1 MKLNTIFFTKSTQG
15 GGVQTLIK
23 SIEKEALKEGIGVN
37 EIYHKTPWSEL
48 YDEIDEVKYFKL
60 SSLFENKSFKLN
72 FIWNIY
78 FSRKKLMELVS
89 NNDKIIIF
97 SPNYLLYIPVKIL
110 RNNKIILVQTNRADM
125 FFTTTGKLILKKYGK
140 FIDYLTV
147 YTKYDM
153 EKIAKLY
160 FDEKHKIK
168 IIPRACTLKTA
179 PKEKVIGKNLIFIG
193 RIMEEQKN
201 ISGLIEIMK
210 LLPSEFKLN
219 IYGNGPE
226 VAVKMLEKM
235 IEGHDNIV
243 FHGPT
248 RNVKE
253 KLIENNIFLM
263 TSRYEGFGNTLI
275 EARSQGLPIIA
286 YDTFEALKWIV
297 EDGKN
302 GYLIPFEDQKK
313 FADSILKIS
322 NSEKIYSEMS
332 RNALKMS
339 ESTEYEKIMKK
350 WRELINE

>member
-23 SIEKEALKEGIGVN
+23 SIEREALKEGIGVN

-48 YDEIDEVKYFKL
+48 YDEIEGVEYFKL

-72 FIWNIY
+72 FLWNICIAR
-78 FSRKKLMELVS
+78 RKLIKLVS
-89 NNDKIIIF
+89 KEDKIIIF
-97 SPNYLLYIPVKIL
+97 SPNYLLYIPLKIL
-110 RNNKIILVQTNRADM
+110 RNNEIILVQTNRADM
-125 FFTTTGKLILKKYGK
+125 FFTKTGRFILKKYGN

-160 FDEKHKIK
+160 FTEKDKIK
-168 IIPRACTLKTA
+168 IIPRACILKTA
-179 PKEKVIGKNLIFIG
+179 LKEKISGKNLIFIG

-210 LLPSEFKLN
+210 LLPNEFKLN

-226 VAVKMLEKM
+226 VAIKMLDKM
-235 IEGHDNIV
+235 IKGHDNIT

-248 RNVKE
+248 KNVKE
-253 KLIENNIFLM
+253 RLEENNIFLM

-275 EARSQGLPIIA
+275 EARSQGLPIVA
-286 YDTFEALKWIV
+286 YDTFEALKWVV

-302 GYLIPFEDQKK
+302 GYIIPFEDKK
-313 FADSILKIS
+313 RFADAVLKIAT
-322 NSEKIYSEMS
+322 SEKIYSEMS
-332 RNALKMS
+332 KRALKMS
-339 ESTEYEKIMKK
+339 ESTEYDKIMNR
-350 WRELINE
+350 WVELIVN